1 MAAEDFDIASLA
13 AYLHLNPD
21 QVQKMAERGKLPG
34 RRLGGGWKFSEAE
47 IHHWLEE
54 RIGVS
59 DEGELIGYE
68 TVLDKGRTFEP
79 PLEQPVSVTQLLP
92 LAAMAVPL
100 KARTRTGVVDDMVEL
115 AASTGWLWDPPKM
128 AEAVRL
134 RESLHPTAIDSGV
147 ALMHPRRPLS
157 NIVAEPFL
165 AMGITPSGVPFGAER
180 GGLTNIFFLILAT
193 TDREHLRMLAR
204 LSRIIADA
212 NFLALLRSAEGVQE
226 AHELIEKREQELE

>member
-1 MAAEDFDIASLA
+1 
-13 AYLHLNPD
+13 
-21 QVQKMAERGKLPG
+21 
-34 RRLGGGWKFSEAE
+34 
-47 IHHWLEE
+47 
-54 RIGVS
+54 
-59 DEGELIGYE
+59 
-68 TVLDKGRTFEP
+68 
-79 PLEQPVSVTQLLP
+79 
-92 LAAMAVPL
+92 
-100 KARTRTGVVDDMVEL
+100 
-115 AASTGWLWDPPKM
+115 
-128 AEAVRL
+128 
-134 RESLHPTAIDSGV
+134 V